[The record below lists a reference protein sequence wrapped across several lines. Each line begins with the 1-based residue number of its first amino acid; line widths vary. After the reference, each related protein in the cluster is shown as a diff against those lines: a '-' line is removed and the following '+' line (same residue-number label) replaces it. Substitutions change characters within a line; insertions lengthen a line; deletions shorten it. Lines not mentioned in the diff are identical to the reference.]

1 VTTGIEVDDA
11 IFKAFGL
18 AVVSSQHLRMVK
30 SYKRLRDDQKHL
42 MSICYVKVI

>member
-18 AVVSSQHLRMVK
+18 AVVSSQRLRKFM
-30 SYKRLRDDQKHL
+30 SYKWLRNDQKHL
-42 MSICYVKVI
+42 MSICQVNVI